1 MSLIEIAS
9 MSLFILISLKLCLS
23 SWQNLLILV
32 NNFFLP
38 ILGIKIEK
46 YTKMKKKTNKKSI
59 FLLWY
64 NIIIYILQLGVP
76 MFEAKGKSLMITP
89 PTSITTKEQC
99 HCWSRVPYSNTST
112 RRIQLKTYWR
122 NIMQLHQLPQIVN
135 IICSSTSF

>member
-59 FLLWY
+59 FLL
-64 NIIIYILQLGVP
+64 
-76 MFEAKGKSLMITP
+76 
-89 PTSITTKEQC
+89 
-99 HCWSRVPYSNTST
+99 
-112 RRIQLKTYWR
+112 
-122 NIMQLHQLPQIVN
+122 
-135 IICSSTSF
+135 